1 MHRIMVSSFALAALL
16 GVAACGGDDSSEA
29 VTSSEESAT
38 TAAAAATSAM
48 NAEPGTIVE
57 VAEGA
62 GDFTVLVQAVNA
74 AGLGETLSGPG
85 PFTVLAPTD
94 EAFTEALTALDLTAA
109 ELLADK
115 DQLTK
120 ILTYHVLPTK
130 ALAADVLKLD
140 GKQVATVN
148 GAKISVK
155 VSGSTVM
162 VQDATVTATDVMASN
177 GVIHVIDKV
186 LLPPS

>member
-1 MHRIMVSSFALAALL
+1 MNRLLVSAVALTAVLSL
-16 GVAACGGDDSSEA
+16 AACGGDDSSESA
-29 VTSSEESAT
+29 SSADATATS
-38 TAAAAATSAM
+38 AAGAATSSM
-48 NAEPGTIVE
+48 NEEMGTVVD
-57 VAEGA
+57 VAKGA
-62 GDFTVLVQAVNA
+62 GDFTILVQAVQA
-74 AGLGETLSGPG
+74 AGLTETLSGPG
-85 PFTVLAPTD
+85 PFTVFAPTD
-94 EAFTEALTALDLTAA
+94 EAFTEALSALNLTAA
-109 ELLADK
+109 QLLADK
-115 DQLTK
+115 DRLAK

-140 GKQVATVN
+140 GQQVATVN
-148 GAKISVK
+148 GAKVTID